1 MKLISDIRYIV
12 VPRQL
17 RVGVVSDSQLTPFR
31 HKTPT
36 TFERNLL
43 ACFGTLKKL
52 GCNMV
57 VFAGDICNR
66 ASKVGYETYKRCFN
80 TAFGDDKPLLL
91 SIMGNHDYYAHI
103 APRRLFERELGQSPF
118 AHFVVNGW
126 HFIGASPDGCGMYNG
141 YAKVR
146 GWLQEQIAAAEADG
160 SGRPVFVITHNA
172 PRNTVYGSDRWGDD
186 SLTGVFDGHPRVVNF
201 SGHTHYSLLD
211 DRSFWQG
218 SYTAFGTQ
226 SLSYTEMEKGKAN
239 GSVPPNAYLAPMGYV
254 LDFSDDAVTVMRYN
268 MRTGTEQLPDRRV
281 LLPAR
286 SASVDE
292 AAQTRSAPVFGEG
305 KAWAEVTEKGTELHF
320 PRASGAH
327 SYLIVSSDGEE
338 QSYFSDF
345 YLGDLA
351 EGESQSL
358 LLYGMKEGVKDIEVR
373 AVSSYG
379 EKSEGSVRINGV
391 RVLARSY
398 RRKLAPE
405 IWY

>member
-1 MKLISDIRYIV
+1 
-12 VPRQL
+12 
-17 RVGVVSDSQLTPFR
+17 
-31 HKTPT
+31 
-36 TFERNLL
+36 
-43 ACFGTLKKL
+43 
-52 GCNMV
+52 
-57 VFAGDICNR
+57 
-66 ASKVGYETYKRCFN
+66 
-80 TAFGDDKPLLL
+80 
-91 SIMGNHDYYAHI
+91 
-103 APRRLFERELGQSPF
+103 
-118 AHFVVNGW
+118 
-126 HFIGASPDGCGMYNG
+126 
-141 YAKVR
+141 
-146 GWLQEQIAAAEADG
+146 
-160 SGRPVFVITHNA
+160 
-172 PRNTVYGSDRWGDD
+172 
-186 SLTGVFDGHPRVVNF
+186 
-201 SGHTHYSLLD
+201 
-211 DRSFWQG
+211 
-218 SYTAFGTQ
+218 
-226 SLSYTEMEKGKAN
+226 
-239 GSVPPNAYLAPMGYV
+239 
-254 LDFSDDAVTVMRYN
+254 